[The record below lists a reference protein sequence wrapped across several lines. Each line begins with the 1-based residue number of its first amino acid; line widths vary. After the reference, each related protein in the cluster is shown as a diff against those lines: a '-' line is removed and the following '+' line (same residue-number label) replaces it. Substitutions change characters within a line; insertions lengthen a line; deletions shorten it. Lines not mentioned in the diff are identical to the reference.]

1 MFEFKYDEKSQAE
14 KIINEGFSSNHLT
27 GELKVLAKYFKY
39 LGQKPKEREESLYEV
54 CKKHLADFNKVS
66 YFRRINAAL
75 NYAKKKDS
83 ELIVVE
89 SVPVYKSELDYI
101 NSLDILHYY
110 KKVVFTLLIL
120 SRLSKQVQTIRDASK
135 VNSEFFFGGN
145 QRNYQELKLSSKTP
159 QQSKRNKIK
168 GIHDIIGDLDKEG
181 IIEIRGRGYI
191 RLSFAYSLLP
201 DELAFEVTTFDDI
214 GYYYDLHTGE
224 NKIKKCEE
232 CGKLIKVKS
241 NRTRNCTLC
250 SDAIRKDQNRKKS
263 LKYYHNNKNQ

>member
-89 SVPVYKSELDYI
+89 SVSVYKSELDYI
-101 NSLDILHYY
+101 DNSDIPHYY

-120 SRLSKQVQTIRDASK
+120 SRLGKQVQEIRDASK
-135 VNSEFFFGGN
+135 VNGEFFFGGN

-201 DELAFEVTTFDDI
+201 DELAFDVTTFDDI

-232 CGKLIKVKS
+232 CGSFIKVSGKHKKYCGDCAVAI
-241 NRTRNCTLC
+241 NKEKTKKRMREKRNV
-250 SDAIRKDQNRKKS
+250 
-263 LKYYHNNKNQ
+263 